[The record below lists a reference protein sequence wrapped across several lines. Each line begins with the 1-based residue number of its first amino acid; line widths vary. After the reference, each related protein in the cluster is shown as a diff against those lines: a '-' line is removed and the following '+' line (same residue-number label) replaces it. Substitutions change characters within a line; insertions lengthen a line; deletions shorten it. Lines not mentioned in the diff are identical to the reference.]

1 MRAPGHNGRMIPAER
16 GDSARMRISDAE
28 RDQAASVLS
37 EALAQGRL
45 TADEHAERL
54 DLIYAA
60 RTQAD
65 LVPVVSDLPGA
76 VAALAAPGTG
86 GAGTAAG
93 TELAT
98 SGSRRDRRR
107 NAARLVSVFSTIS
120 RTGAWAVPPSM
131 RSVTVF
137 ADTTLD
143 LRQARLSGSEV
154 SIEAL
159 AVFGNTTI
167 TVPPEMHV
175 VDEGYAV
182 LGGREIPPDSE
193 ESARPGAPVLRIT
206 GVSLLGMVTVRRQNR
221 GLTKQLPST

>member
-1 MRAPGHNGRMIPAER
+1 MIPAEG

-28 RDQAASVLS
+28 RDQAASLLS

-54 DLIYAA
+54 DRIYAA
-60 RTQAD
+60 KTQAD
-65 LVPVVSDLPGA
+65 IMPVVSDLPGA
-76 VAALAAPGTG
+76 VAALVVPGTAAP
-86 GAGTAAG
+86 GTAAG

-98 SGSRRDRRR
+98 SDSRRARRR
-107 NAARLVSVFSTIS
+107 NAARLVCLFSSIS

-221 GLTKQLPST
+221 GLTKQLPSA

>member
-1 MRAPGHNGRMIPAER
+1 MIPAEG

-45 TADEHAERL
+45 TADEHAERI
-54 DLIYAA
+54 DRIYAA
-60 RTQAD
+60 KTHAD

-76 VAALAAPGTG
+76 VAALAPPGAAAP
-86 GAGTAAG
+86 GTAAG
-93 TELAT
+93 TDLAT
-98 SGSRRDRRR
+98 SGSRRDWRR

-120 RTGAWAVPPSM
+120 RTGTWAVPPSM

-154 SIEAL
+154 CIEAL

-193 ESARPGAPVLRIT
+193 ESARPDAPVLRIT

-221 GLTKQLPST
+221 GLTKQLPSA